1 MCIRSGFAKIL
12 LAAGILGL
20 SATGHS
26 QSGCVSD
33 PEGDATGDG
42 PDVVEMCAFTDGDQ
56 ITIEVTFADPIDPP
70 GSGTIDEV
78 NGIVQFD
85 ADQDPSTGEPGLIE
99 LAGEICDVDPSTFG
113 TDAGLDIESYD
124 AAEGTAPLLVLDNGD
139 VSNPGD
145 AEVEFG
151 VDTLTAQFEAGLIGS
166 VNGIVNLSGMFGNV
180 FNDEESF
187 DCVPDS
193 GFLTTDFQGDEPET
207 DAISVPAMSTFG
219 LLLLFAAML
228 LLVIPRLRT

>member
-1 MCIRSGFAKIL
+1 MCIRSGFAKIA
-12 LAAGILGL
+12 LAAAIMGL
-20 SATGHS
+20 SATGFS

-42 PDVVEMCAFTDGDQ
+42 PDVIEMCAFTDGDQ
-56 ITIEVTFADPIDPP
+56 ITIEVTFANPIDPP
-70 GSGTIDEV
+70 GSDTIDTV
-78 NGIVQFD
+78 SGLIQFD

-99 LAGEICDVDPSTFG
+99 LPGEICDVDPSTFG

-124 AAEGTAPLLVLDNGD
+124 PAEGTTPLLILENG
-139 VSNPGD
+139 VSSPGD
-145 AEVEFG
+145 AVLQFG
-151 VDTLTAQFEAGLIGS
+151 VDSLTLQFEAGLIGS
-166 VNGIVNLSGMFGNV
+166 DDGMVNLSGMFGNV

-193 GFLTTDFQGDEPET
+193 GFLTTAFQGDEPAT
-207 DAISVPAMSTFG
+207 DAISVPTIGTLG

-228 LLVIPRLRT
+228 LLVIPRLRS